1 MVLDVN
7 GPRRVPKATKS
18 DRPRHDLAS
27 HAATVDAR
35 ESVKVEHSITIDA
48 PRDTLYAFWH
58 DFTNLPRFMKHI
70 VSVQLRDDRHSHWTM
85 SLPAGRRIEW
95 DSEIVND
102 VPNELIAWKTVGASD
117 VAHAGSV
124 HFDSTDGRDTRGT
137 GGTKVRLVMDYEP
150 PGGRPGHML
159 SKLFGVSPEQMIRDD
174 LQRLKQLAESGEI
187 GTPDPKSGRTKR

>member
-18 DRPRHDLAS
+18 ERSPHDLAS

-35 ESVKVEHSITIDA
+35 ESVKVERAIRIDA
-48 PRDTLYAFWH
+48 PRDALYAFWH
-58 DFTNLPRFMKHI
+58 DFTNLPRFMKRI
-70 VSVQLRDDRHSHWTM
+70 ESVRVRDERHSHWTM
-85 SLPAGRRIEW
+85 SLPAGRHIEW

-124 HFDSTDGRDTRGT
+124 HFVPTPDGRGT
-137 GGTKVRLVMDYEP
+137 EVRLVMDYEP

-159 SKLFGVSPEQMIRDD
+159 SKLFGVSPEQMVRDD
-174 LQRLKQLAESGEI
+174 LQRLKQLAESG
-187 GTPDPKSGRTKR
+187 GVLTSARTAGRPKP